1 MRFACLLVEH
11 LPTRVE
17 VLREPA
23 LSGKPLVVL
32 RDWDGR
38 VLDASPEALATGVT
52 LGDSRQRV
60 EQLCPQAIIR
70 PANEALYQSHH
81 TALRNVLAQF
91 ANTVESGDWG
101 ELTIEVSALARVF
114 ARPKDAPDSPVG
126 SRTGCVPAAGGAGRS
141 PSPRRPRLSSG
152 ESDRA
157 SASSAL
163 CAGYDV
169 APSEEAL
176 ALQLIQ
182 HLDQATPLQPLLG
195 LASNKFTARQA
206 AQQAGVQSNRI
217 LIVPT
222 GGERRFLEPLPLK
235 VLPDPPVELL
245 RRLYLFG
252 ITTLGGFAQLP
263 HAAVVLQFGSD
274 LAFYHDLARGIDPRP
289 LIPESPPPTL
299 GRTLRLPEP
308 LADRA
313 MVLSAVERL
322 ASRVAHRLQEAG
334 YHALAL
340 SLTVTTTDRREQ
352 SAGGSV
358 KSPSSD
364 VELLCRHAG
373 RLLGKL
379 SFEAEVTALTLTAY
393 PLREWHHGA
402 QQLSL
407 LDVAVPPKIAQLRS
421 VIRLLQQRF
430 GEAVIRLA
438 SLIGPPLPLPIRIGA
453 KPDGTPL
460 GIGWGGWSSRV
471 TNVYET
477 WREQRTWWERPSTR
491 DYYEIEAE
499 NGSVFT
505 LFRDE
510 QGQWFLDRRRGS

>member
-11 LPTRVE
+11 LPTRVA

-23 LSGKPLVVL
+23 LSGRPLVVL
-32 RDWDGR
+32 REWDGR
-38 VLDASPEALATGVT
+38 ALDAFPEVLATGVT

-60 EQLCPQAIIR
+60 EQLCPQAITL

-91 ANTVESGDWG
+91 ANAVESGEWG
-101 ELTIEVSALARVF
+101 ELTIEISALARSF
-114 ARPKDAPDSPVG
+114 
-126 SRTGCVPAAGGAGRS
+126 
-141 PSPRRPRLSSG
+141 
-152 ESDRA
+152 
-157 SASSAL
+157 
-163 CAGYDV
+163 
-169 APSEEAL
+169 PSEEAL
-176 ALQLIQ
+176 AIQLLRQI
-182 HLDQATPLQPLLG
+182 DQATSLQPLLG

-206 AQQAGVQSNRI
+206 AQQTSAQSGRI
-217 LIVPT
+217 LIVPI

-235 VLPDPPVELL
+235 ALPDPPAELL
-245 RRLYLFG
+245 RRLHLFG

-313 MVLSAVERL
+313 MILAAVERL

-340 SLTVTTTDRREQ
+340 SLTVITADRREH

-358 KSPSSD
+358 KPPSSD
-364 VELLCRHAG
+364 TELLRRQAG

-379 SFEAEVTALTLTAY
+379 SFEAEVTSLTLTAY

-438 SLIGPPLPLPIRIGA
+438 SLIGPPLPLSIRIGA

-471 TNVYET
+471 TNVYEM
-477 WREQRTWWERPSTR
+477 WREQRTWWERPITR

-499 NGSVFT
+499 NGAVFT

>member
-17 VLREPA
+17 TLLESA
-23 LSGKPLVVL
+23 LAGRPLVVL
-32 RDWDGR
+32 RDWDSR
-38 VLDASPEALATGVT
+38 VLDASLEALTSGVSV
-52 LGDSRQRV
+52 GDSRQRV

-70 PANEALYQSHH
+70 PANEALCQSHH
-81 TALRNVLAQF
+81 TALRNFLAQF
-91 ANTVESGDWG
+91 ANTVENAEWG
-101 ELTIEVSALARVF
+101 ELYIELSALARSF
-114 ARPKDAPDSPVG
+114 
-126 SRTGCVPAAGGAGRS
+126 
-141 PSPRRPRLSSG
+141 
-152 ESDRA
+152 
-157 SASSAL
+157 
-163 CAGYDV
+163 
-169 APSEEAL
+169 PSEEAL
-176 ALQLIQ
+176 AVQLIQ
-182 HLDQATPLQPLLG
+182 QLDQVTPLLPLLG

-206 AQQAGVQSNRI
+206 AQQAGVQSGRI
-217 LIVPT
+217 LIVPA

-235 VLPDPPVELL
+235 VLPDPPAELV
-245 RRLYLFG
+245 RRLHLFG

-289 LIPESPPPTL
+289 LVPESPPPVL

-340 SLTVTTTDRREQ
+340 SLTVTTADRREH
-352 SAGGSV
+352 SAGSSV
-358 KSPSSD
+358 KPPSSEA
-364 VELLCRHAG
+364 ELLRRHAG
-373 RLLGKL
+373 RLLGKM
-379 SFEAEVTALTLTAY
+379 SFEAEVTALTFTAY
-393 PLREWHHGA
+393 PVREWHHGA

-407 LDVAVPPKIAQLRS
+407 LDVAVPPKIVQLRS

-471 TNVYET
+471 TNVYEY
-477 WREQRTWWERPSTR
+477 WREQRTWWERPVTR
-491 DYYEIEAE
+491 DYYEIEAK
-499 NGSVFT
+499 NGAIFT

-510 QGQWFLDRRRGS
+510 QGQWFLDRRRGA

>member
-17 VLREPA
+17 TLCDATLAGRPF
-23 LSGKPLVVL
+23 VVL

-38 VLDASPEALATGVT
+38 VLDASPDALVSGVT

-60 EQLCPQAIIR
+60 EQLCPQAVIR
-70 PANEALYQSHH
+70 LANEALYQSHH
-81 TALRNVLAQF
+81 TTLRNVLAQF
-91 ANTVESGDWG
+91 ANAVESGDWG
-101 ELTIEVSALARVF
+101 ELYIELSALARTF
-114 ARPKDAPDSPVG
+114 AR
-126 SRTGCVPAAGGAGRS
+126 VPAAGGAGR
-141 PSPRRPRLSSG
+141 L
-152 ESDRA
+152 
-157 SASSAL
+157 
-163 CAGYDV
+163 

-176 ALQLIQ
+176 AIQ
-182 HLDQATPLQPLLG
+182 VIQQLDQATPLQPLLG

-206 AQQAGVQSNRI
+206 AQQVGVQSGRI
-217 LIVPT
+217 LIVPVS
-222 GGERRFLEPLPLK
+222 GERHFLEPLPLK
-235 VLPDPPVELL
+235 VLPDPPAELL
-245 RRLYLFG
+245 RRLHLFG

-322 ASRVAHRLQEAG
+322 AARIAQRLQEAG
-334 YHALAL
+334 YHAVAL
-340 SLTVTTTDRREQ
+340 SLKAATTDRREH
-352 SAGGSV
+352 SAGISV
-358 KSPSSD
+358 KPPSSD
-364 VELLCRHAG
+364 VELLRRLSG
-373 RLLGKL
+373 RLVGKI
-379 SFEAEVTALTLTAY
+379 SFEAEVTSLTLTAY

-407 LDVAVPPKIAQLRS
+407 FDVVVPPKIAQLRN

-453 KPDGTPL
+453 RPDGTPL

-471 TNVYET
+471 TNVYEY
-477 WREQRTWWERPSTR
+477 WREQHTWWERPVTR

-499 NGSVFT
+499 NGAVFT

>member
-17 VLREPA
+17 ILHEPVLIGR
-23 LSGKPLVVL
+23 PLVVL
-32 RDWDGR
+32 REWDGR
-38 VLDASPEALATGVT
+38 VLDASPAAQTAGVN

-60 EQLCPQAIIR
+60 EQLCSQAVIR
-70 PANEALYQSHH
+70 SANEALYQSHH
-81 TALRNVLAQF
+81 TALRSVLAQF
-91 ANTVESGDWG
+91 ANAVEDGEWG
-101 ELTIEVSALARVF
+101 ELYIEISVLARSF
-114 ARPKDAPDSPVG
+114 
-126 SRTGCVPAAGGAGRS
+126 T
-141 PSPRRPRLSSG
+141 
-152 ESDRA
+152 
-157 SASSAL
+157 
-163 CAGYDV
+163 
-169 APSEEAL
+169 SEEAL
-176 ALQLIQ
+176 AVQLIQ
-182 HLDQATPLQPLLG
+182 QLDQATPLLPLLG

-206 AQQAGVQSNRI
+206 ARQVVTQSGRI
-217 LIVPT
+217 LIVPA

-235 VLPDPPVELL
+235 VLPDPPAELL
-245 RRLYLFG
+245 RRLHLFG

-289 LIPESPPPTL
+289 LIPESPPPVL
-299 GRTLRLPEP
+299 GRSLRLPEP

-313 MVLSAVERL
+313 IVLAAVERL

-340 SLTVTTTDRREQ
+340 SLTVTTTNRREHATG
-352 SAGGSV
+352 SSV
-358 KSPSSD
+358 KPPSSD
-364 VELLCRHAG
+364 VELLRRHAG
-373 RLLGKL
+373 RLLGKM
-379 SFEAEVTALTLTAY
+379 SFEAEVTSISLTAY
-393 PLREWHHGA
+393 PLREWHYGA

-407 LDVAVPPKIAQLRS
+407 FDSAVPPKIMQLRN
-421 VIRLLQQRF
+421 VIRLLRQRF

-471 TNVYET
+471 TNVYEY
-477 WREQRTWWERPSTR
+477 WREQRTWWERPVTR

-499 NGSVFT
+499 NGAVFT

-510 QGQWFLDRRRGS
+510 QGQWFLDRRRGT